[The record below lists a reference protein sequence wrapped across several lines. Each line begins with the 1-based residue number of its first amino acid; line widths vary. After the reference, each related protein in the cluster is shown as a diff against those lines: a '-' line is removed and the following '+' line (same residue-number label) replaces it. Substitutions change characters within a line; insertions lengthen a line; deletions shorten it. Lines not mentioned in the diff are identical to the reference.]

1 MKKQTI
7 LNLLNSNIKNIEG
20 KIGNKIDCIGSQEN
34 LKLYD
39 VSDYCYEND
48 IDIELFN
55 KFCQVEYDFFEDFL
69 NEKNV
74 KLKSI
79 GRTSSFYVQ
88 GNYFLN
94 SDSYCIYE
102 LYNFD
107 YNLTIREKIGYIIE
121 NYFHKNYNIDF
132 NLEYDNKG
140 YIVNFEY
147 EEIKNYILIY
157 NYAKEVLKNLY
168 LELKKNNV
176 IEEIE
181 NIFEIYEYIKTL
193 KIVKLNILKS
203 FWSV

>member
-1 MKKQTI
+1 MPW
-7 LNLLNSNIKNIEG
+7 L
-20 KIGNKIDCIGSQEN
+20 DEN
-34 LKLYD
+34 
-39 VSDYCYEND
+39 
-48 IDIELFN
+48 
-55 KFCQVEYDFFEDFL
+55 QVGAF
-69 NEKNV
+69 
-74 KLKSI
+74 I
-79 GRTSSFYVQ
+79 
-88 GNYFLN
+88 
-94 SDSYCIYE
+94 IYE

-157 NYAKEVLKNLY
+157 NDAKEVLKDLY

-181 NIFEIYEYIKTL
+181 NIFEIYEYIKNFKNSQVEYFKEFL
-193 KIVKLNILKS
+193 ECIEEE
-203 FWSV
+203 